1 MGEHLVTMWLLMK
14 PSCFPNPNAGLL
26 WDVTADI
33 ELEESD
39 NGSLQ
44 DLAVIHHLLNL
55 EVEKHGKKLPTEP
68 LQGKLLSDWME
79 KTTCVRNRS
88 LLVNS
93 ARTILTVSEAIR
105 KIKHVGRKRDGVT

>member
-1 MGEHLVTMWLLMK
+1 MTMWLLMK

-26 WDVTADI
+26 WNVTADI

-39 NGSLQ
+39 DGSLH
-44 DLAVIHHLLNL
+44 DLAVIHHLLNM

-79 KTTCVRNRS
+79 KKYLC
-88 LLVNS
+88 
-93 ARTILTVSEAIR
+93 AEQ
-105 KIKHVGRKRDGVT
+105 VTACKLCANNIDS